1 VRRAPLV
8 ICVLIGL
15 ALPAAAAAHAGED
28 HAVTT
33 AGMSLRQVAKEC
45 AAYTPRAEA
54 RLRRAETRILGGDHA
69 AEHARSRVQS
79 RRAAC
84 TPAGKVRPGF
94 AAKVRRAAT
103 AKRVHASGLP
113 EAVGSWAGPY
123 PMNGVIAIHAT
134 LMPNGKIL
142 YFYNNPS
149 FGDEDLAKVMVWDPV
164 TKTGV
169 RRDVPSNIW
178 CAGQVLLADGRV
190 LVVGGNLKYQD
201 PVNPGL
207 PGNSFRGL
215 NEIWLFDPVTE
226 TWTQGPNM
234 RHGRWYPTATRL
246 ADGRVLITAGW
257 DETGNGA
264 SANNSDVELYTPA
277 ADGKGPGTLQLVGD
291 NDLDYYP
298 HQFVL
303 PDGRVLIAGPRID
316 DTYYVNPAAGFAFS
330 QAPDLNVD
338 RVFGYGFGVLLPGP
352 PSGSTNVLLVG
363 GATTGDAAGSTA
375 TTEQL
380 DAANPG
386 AGWQPR
392 ASLPESRRNVNG
404 VILPDGNILAVGGNQ
419 EGASNGYRKETLL
432 YSPAA
437 NSWTPMATQ
446 PEGRGYHSTAV
457 LLPDA
462 SVVSAGGD
470 TDPVRGY
477 VNDIAEVFS
486 PPYLFRGPGPAVAS
500 SPASVGYGAQFAIG
514 ASGQVSRAV
523 LIAPAATTHSNDM
536 NQRHVELAITPSA
549 GGVLAASPPS
559 SNVAPPGPYMLFLLN
574 AQGVPSA
581 ARWVWVGVPVPP
593 GYSAGAGAG
602 AVGSGSPGA
611 GAGATRISPPKVK
624 RLRVRVVF
632 TRGAATVRLVLR
644 TNSAFRG
651 SLGLYPVRKGQGKS
665 RRAAA
670 RALVSKKIAG
680 KGGRNV
686 VLSARFSTKGK
697 RFPLKLRLALRLRD
711 PRGGGDRLV
720 SRSIVL
726 RRSPPSARFLGS
738 R

>member
-1 VRRAPLV
+1 
-8 ICVLIGL
+8 
-15 ALPAAAAAHAGED
+15 
-28 HAVTT
+28 
-33 AGMSLRQVAKEC
+33 
-45 AAYTPRAEA
+45 
-54 RLRRAETRILGGDHA
+54 
-69 AEHARSRVQS
+69 
-79 RRAAC
+79 
-84 TPAGKVRPGF
+84 
-94 AAKVRRAAT
+94 
-103 AKRVHASGLP
+103 
-113 EAVGSWAGPY
+113 
-123 PMNGVIAIHAT
+123 
-134 LMPNGKIL
+134 
-142 YFYNNPS
+142 
-149 FGDEDLAKVMVWDPV
+149 
-164 TKTGV
+164 
-169 RRDVPSNIW
+169 
-178 CAGQVLLADGRV
+178 
-190 LVVGGNLKYQD
+190 
-201 PVNPGL
+201 
-207 PGNSFRGL
+207 
-215 NEIWLFDPVTE
+215 
-226 TWTQGPNM
+226 
-234 RHGRWYPTATRL
+234 
-246 ADGRVLITAGW
+246 
-257 DETGNGA
+257 
-264 SANNSDVELYTPA
+264 
-277 ADGKGPGTLQLVGD
+277 
-291 NDLDYYP
+291 
-298 HQFVL
+298 
-303 PDGRVLIAGPRID
+303 
-316 DTYYVNPAAGFAFS
+316 
-330 QAPDLNVD
+330 
-338 RVFGYGFGVLLPGP
+338 
-352 PSGSTNVLLVG
+352 
-363 GATTGDAAGSTA
+363 
-375 TTEQL
+375 
-380 DAANPG
+380 
-386 AGWQPR
+386 
-392 ASLPESRRNVNG
+392 
-404 VILPDGNILAVGGNQ
+404 
-419 EGASNGYRKETLL
+419 
-432 YSPAA
+432 
-437 NSWTPMATQ
+437 MATQ